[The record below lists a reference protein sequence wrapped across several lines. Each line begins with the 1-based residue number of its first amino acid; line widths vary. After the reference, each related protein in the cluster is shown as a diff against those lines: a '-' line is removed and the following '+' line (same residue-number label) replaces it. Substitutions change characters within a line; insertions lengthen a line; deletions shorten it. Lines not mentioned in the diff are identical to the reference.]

1 MREVK
6 VIGVGMVKFGKYPDK
21 RLSELGTEASWKAI
35 RDAGVNPRDIQ
46 IAYCGHNRQGSV
58 AGQRILVEMGIT
70 GIPVTNVENAC
81 CSGSSAVR
89 EAFMAIAGGFY
100 EVALVIGAEKLYGKV
115 QGALSGSDEDLEIDL
130 GLVQPALYAL
140 RARRHMELY
149 GTTSAQLAKI
159 SVKNHRNGCLNPNA
173 QYQKEVTVEEVLAS
187 RMIADPLHLLD
198 CCPIGDGA
206 AAVVL
211 CSAEAAKKYSGKPIS
226 FVASTLSTGTI
237 SSGYTDVELT
247 REELTI
253 RAAKEAYEKAGI
265 GPEDFD
271 LAEVHD
277 CFTIAEMTRI
287 ENLGFCKPGEAGKL
301 IDEGTTEIGGRI
313 PINTSGG
320 LLAKGHPLGATGV
333 AQIAE
338 IVWQLRGQAGKRQVK
353 GAKVGLAHCR
363 GGSVAGTEGGTCTV
377 QILKI

>member
-1 MREVK
+1 M
-6 VIGVGMVKFGKYPDK
+6 
-21 RLSELGTEASWKAI
+21 
-35 RDAGVNPRDIQ
+35 
-46 IAYCGHNRQGSV
+46 AYCGHNRQGSV
-58 AGQRILVEMGIT
+58 AGQRVLVELGLT
-70 GIPVTNVENAC
+70 GIPITNVENAC
-81 CSGSSAVR
+81 CSGAAALR

-100 EVALVIGAEKLYGKV
+100 DVALVIGVEKLYGKV

-130 GLVQPALYAL
+130 GLVQPGLYAL
-140 RARRHMELY
+140 RAKRHMELY
-149 GTTSAQLAKI
+149 GTTSEQLAKI
-159 SVKNHRNGCLNPNA
+159 SVKNHRNGCLNPYA

-206 AAVVL
+206 AAAVL
-211 CSAEAAKKYSGKPIS
+211 CSAKAAKKYSGKPVS
-226 FVASTLSTGTI
+226 FVASTLTTGTLNA
-237 SSGYTDVELT
+237 GYTDVELT

-265 GPEDFD
+265 GPEEIDF
-271 LAEVHD
+271 AEVHD

-333 AQIAE
+333 AQVAE
-338 IVWQLRGQAGKRQVK
+338 VVWQLRGEAGKRQVK

-377 QILKI
+377 QVLKI

>member
-6 VIGVGMVKFGKYPDK
+6 VVGVGMVKFGKYPDK
-21 RLSELGTEASWKAI
+21 RLSELGKDACWKAI

-46 IAYCGHNRQGSV
+46 VAYCGHNRQGSV
-58 AGQRILVEMGIT
+58 AGQRILVEIGLT
-70 GIPVTNVENAC
+70 GIPITNVENAC

-89 EAFMAIAGGFY
+89 EAFMAVAGGFY
-100 EVALVIGAEKLYGKV
+100 EVALVVGAEKLYGKV

-159 SVKNHRNGCLNPNA
+159 SVKNHHNGCLNPNA
-173 QYQKEVTVEEVLAS
+173 QYQKEITVEEVLAS

-211 CSAEAAKKYSGKPIS
+211 CSAEAAKKYSGKPVS
-226 FVASTLSTGTI
+226 FVASTLATGTI
-237 SSGYTDVELT
+237 NSGYTDVELT

-253 RAAKEAYEKAGI
+253 RAAQEAYRTAGI
-265 GPEDFD
+265 GPEDID

-338 IVWQLRGQAGKRQVK
+338 IVWQLRGQAGPRQVK